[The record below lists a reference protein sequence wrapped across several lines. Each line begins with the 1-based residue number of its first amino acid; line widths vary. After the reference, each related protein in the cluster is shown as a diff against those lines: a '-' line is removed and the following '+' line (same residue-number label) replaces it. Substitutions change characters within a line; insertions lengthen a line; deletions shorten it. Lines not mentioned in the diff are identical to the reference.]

1 MNLIEARDRSPE
13 LEPGIRA
20 MRKIIKIDQQL
31 CNGCGDCITACAE
44 GAIQLQNGKARVVSE
59 SFCDG
64 LGACLAVC
72 PQGALKIEERE
83 ASPFD
88 EEAARVHKT
97 LAQNHGRMNNSGCAD
112 IVATGAVGSDA
123 DRADRGAA
131 RASVCP
137 SSSFSPCTAPIAL
150 KLDQRSQA
158 DFSREKIKPGQDN
171 ANELCGWPI
180 QMRLA
185 RPWAPYLKSA
195 RLLVAGD
202 CTAFVYPAI
211 QQDFIKGRVVL
222 VGCPKLDETE
232 PFVEKL
238 AEILRQ
244 NEIQD
249 ITVLHMTVPCCS
261 QLAKLVSGAVRQSG
275 KDVPVKSYVVGI
287 DGRLIDG

>member
-1 MNLIEARDRSPE
+1 
-13 LEPGIRA
+13 

-44 GAIQLQNGKARVVSE
+44 GAIELHEGKARVVSD

-64 LGACLAVC
+64 LGACLAIC
-72 PQGALKIEERE
+72 PQGALRIEERE

-88 EEAARVHKT
+88 EVAARVHKS
-97 LAQNHGRMNNSGCAD
+97 LAQNNGQMDQAGGAD
-112 IVATGAVGSDA
+112 TGGTDTVGVDRDAVDTNGANRGAVG
-123 DRADRGAA
+123 AA
-131 RASVCP
+131 VRI
-137 SSSFSPCTAPIAL
+137 SSSLSPCMLPISL
-150 KLDQRSQA
+150 KRDKMPQA
-158 DFSREKIKPGQDN
+158 DFSREKIKPGQDQ

-185 RPWAPYLKSA
+185 RPWAPYLKGA

-202 CTAFVYPAI
+202 CTAFAYPAI
-211 QQDFIKGRVVL
+211 QQEFIKGRAVL

-249 ITVLHMTVPCCS
+249 IAVLHMTVPCCS
-261 QLAKLVSGAVRQSG
+261 QLARLVKKAVQQSG

>member
-1 MNLIEARDRSPE
+1 
-13 LEPGIRA
+13 

-44 GAIQLQNGKARVVSE
+44 GAIELHEGKARVVSD

-64 LGACLAVC
+64 LGACLAIC
-72 PQGALKIEERE
+72 PQGALRIEERE

-88 EEAARVHKT
+88 EVAARVHKS
-97 LAQNHGRMNNSGCAD
+97 LAQNNGQMDQAGGAD
-112 IVATGAVGSDA
+112 TGGTDTVGVDRDAVDTNGANRGAVGTA
-123 DRADRGAA
+123 VRT
-131 RASVCP
+131 
-137 SSSFSPCTAPIAL
+137 SSSLSPCMLPISFRR
-150 KLDQRSQA
+150 DQMPQA
-158 DFSREKIKPGQDN
+158 DFSREKIKPGQDL

-185 RPWAPYLKSA
+185 RPWAPYLKGA

-202 CTAFVYPAI
+202 CTAFAYPAI
-211 QQDFIKGRVVL
+211 QQEFIKGRAVL

-238 AEILRQ
+238 AEIIRQ

-249 ITVLHMTVPCCS
+249 IAVLHMTVPCCS
-261 QLAKLVSGAVRQSG
+261 QLARLVKKAVQQSG
-275 KDVPVKSYVVGI
+275 KEVPVMSYVVGI
-287 DGRLIDG
+287 DGRLVEG

>member
-1 MNLIEARDRSPE
+1 
-13 LEPGIRA
+13 
-20 MRKIIKIDQQL
+20 
-31 CNGCGDCITACAE
+31 
-44 GAIQLQNGKARVVSE
+44 VVSD

-64 LGACLAVC
+64 LGACLGVC
-72 PQGALKIEERE
+72 PQGALSIEERE

-88 EEAARVHKT
+88 DESARVHKN
-97 LAQNHGRMNNSGCAD
+97 LARKHEPMDYAGCGCKA
-112 IVATGAVGSDA
+112 GSDKFGSDRDGA
-123 DRADRGAA
+123 DRAAA
-131 RASVCP
+131 GTAVRP
-137 SSSFSPCTAPIAL
+137 SSSISPCTTPIAL
-150 KLDQRSQA
+150 KQDQRPQA
-158 DFSREKIKPGQDN
+158 DFSREKIKPEQDQ

-185 RPWAPYLKSA
+185 RPWAPYLKGA

-202 CTAFVYPAI
+202 CTAFAYPDI
-211 QQDFIKGRVVL
+211 QQDFIKGRAVL

-238 AEILRQ
+238 AEILRR

-249 ITVLHMTVPCCS
+249 IAVLHMTVPCCS
-261 QLAKLVSGAVRQSG
+261 QLAKLANKAVQQSG

>member
-1 MNLIEARDRSPE
+1 
-13 LEPGIRA
+13 

-44 GAIQLQNGKARVVSE
+44 GAIELQDGKARVVSD

-64 LGACLAVC
+64 LGAYLGVC
-72 PQGALKIEERE
+72 PQGALRIEERE

-88 EEAARVHKT
+88 EEAARVHKNQ
-97 LAQNHGRMNNSGCAD
+97 AQKHGRMDHAGCTDTGEAD
-112 IVATGAVGSDA
+112 TYGADKEG
-123 DRADRGAA
+123 ADRGSA
-131 RASVCP
+131 RASACP
-137 SSSFSPCTAPIAL
+137 SSSFSPCTTPISL
-150 KLDQRSQA
+150 KRDQRSQA
-158 DFSREKIKPGQDN
+158 DYSREKIKPGQDQ

-185 RPWAPYLKSA
+185 RPWAPYLKGA

-202 CTAFVYPAI
+202 CTAFAYPAI
-211 QQDFIKGRVVL
+211 QQDFIKGRAVL

-232 PFVEKL
+232 PFIEKL

-244 NEIQD
+244 NETLD
-249 ITVLHMTVPCCS
+249 IAVLHMTVPCCS
-261 QLAKLVSGAVRQSG
+261 QLAKLVKKAVHQSG
-275 KDVPVKSYVVGI
+275 NDVPVKSYVVGI